1 MGLTLPVTESQTTQK
16 MFSKNDLR
24 ILETF
29 KTGGTRKRIV
39 KVEVLDDKQQ
49 VHQKGVL
56 KFMRAYQAGVK
67 NQIAI
72 PLSDRERELDQEV
85 STVQRL
91 SDLIPNH
98 VPKYLGRYPGLERGE
113 VFEEVAGDLIADK
126 TGKVIVRPTLEQ
138 INTFRTAITSL
149 MEKRIF
155 VHFDDLMD
163 WNLLVGTTNSIKEP
177 QIILAE
183 ATVDDYSQSNNTNQE
198 LLDQAKF
205 RSQRGIDILFER
217 YGKQQV

>member
-1 MGLTLPVTESQTTQK
+1 MGPQPPNQEVKNAQK
-16 MFSKNDLR
+16 IFSKNDLR

-39 KVEVLDDKQQ
+39 RVEVLDNKQQ
-49 VHQKGVL
+49 VQQKGVL

-67 NQIAI
+67 DPIAI

-85 STVQRL
+85 DTVQIL

-98 VPKYLGRYPGLERGE
+98 VPKYLGRYQGLERGE

-126 TGKVIVRPTLEQ
+126 TGKVIIRPTLEQ
-138 INTFRTAITSL
+138 INIFRTAINSL

-163 WNLLVGTTNSIKEP
+163 WNLLVGTTDSIKEP

-183 ATVDDYSQSNNTNQE
+183 ATMDDYSQSNDTAQE
-198 LLDQAKF
+198 VLDRAKY
-205 RSQRGIDILFER
+205 RSQRGIDILLEK
-217 YGKQQV
+217 YGKQ